1 MCGWLNHVRPGSLVQ
16 LHGDRIMI
24 VAACGD
30 RDEQR
35 PWVPSDLWAHAID
48 CITLQLSTSPQVYVA
63 SMASVIA

>member
-48 CITLQLSTSPQVYVA
+48 CITLSCLRHRRCTWPRWHL
-63 SMASVIA
+63 